1 MPYDYC
7 PENDDYFTNA
17 HHVFCDAISHRIK
30 NAIIL
35 ARQARDKHNMG
46 SSRVPKYL
54 KKEIDAFLKCSA
66 GEHMGAAGG
75 VAR

>member
-17 HHVFCDAISHRIK
+17 PHIFCDAISHRIK
-30 NAIIL
+30 NAIVFS
-35 ARQARDKHNMG
+35 KTG
-46 SSRVPKYL
+46 SGQTQHGEFQSTH
-54 KKEIDAFLKCSA
+54 KEIDAFLKCSA